1 MPIDDA
7 LNDLPRSKEA
17 SKQIVAP
24 PEPEQA
30 NKVIFTDAVQQFRNS
45 LQYYLP
51 YQLATIIKSKG
62 LNVTWDNGNIV
73 SFLDNEIFLKFT
85 SIGIA
90 AHKRFWFGHDW
101 IGYLYFND
109 PNKWKLEVYGRK
121 NIDRLKNLA
130 DEISKQYSKDIELI
144 LELEY
149 PKSKSVE
156 YAGFI

>member
-7 LNDLPRSKEA
+7 LNDLPKSKEA

-30 NKVIFTDAVQQFRNS
+30 NKVTFIDTIQQFRNS
-45 LQYYLP
+45 LQYHLP

-62 LNVTWDNGNIV
+62 LEVTWDNGNIV
-73 SFLDNEIFLKFT
+73 SSLDSQHFLKFI
-85 SIGIA
+85 SMGIA
-90 AHKRFWFGHDW
+90 AQKRFWFGHDW

-109 PNKWKLEVYGRK
+109 PNKWKMEVYGRN
-121 NIDRLKNLA
+121 NINKLKNLA
-130 DEISKQYSKDIELI
+130 DEISKRYSKDIELI

-149 PKSKSVE
+149 PRPKPV
-156 YAGFI
+156 GFYNL